1 MSRLHVVPILLT
13 LAAMPAEGV
22 LLRDGNGTQNTMQPL
37 NDPGWGNVG
46 ELRNSTAV
54 LIANGWVLTAR
65 SASMTLRHSLG
76 EFSVQGIRS

>member
-54 LIANGWVLTAR
+54 LIANGGPHRGPPGLPRA
-65 SASMTLRHSLG
+65 G
-76 EFSVQGIRS
+76 